1 MVLGWGD
8 CADSHSDSLLVRLA
22 GKELATM
29 LDAVTGSIRVSEE
42 STGCNMVD
50 VLFGGEL
57 CPRGRT
63 EMLAISGRSTEVFSE
78 IRSEVARSDL
88 FIVNLE
94 APLTNTGS
102 PVAKSGPNLRCDPRC
117 VELLRAGGVDVA
129 VCANNHIG
137 DFGPAAVM
145 ETFQQSAR
153 NDIATVGAGASL
165 AEARRPLI
173 VEKNGQCIAFLA
185 FAENELC
192 TATEDSAG
200 SSPLNTLRNIR
211 DISAAAQEA
220 DTTVVLIH
228 GGNEHCPVPSP
239 RMVQLYGRLP
249 KQEPVR

>member
-1 MVLGWGD
+1 
-8 CADSHSDSLLVRLA
+8 
-22 GKELATM
+22 
-29 LDAVTGSIRVSEE
+29 
-42 STGCNMVD
+42 
-50 VLFGGEL
+50 
-57 CPRGRT
+57 
-63 EMLAISGRSTEVFSE
+63 MLAISGRSRKVFCE
-78 IRSEVARSDL
+78 IHSEVARSDL
-88 FIVNLE
+88 FVVNLE